1 MDNVLSRQPSQL
13 MTRWWRS
20 IRRAVG
26 LAWTACLL
34 VALLLVSLPGRV
46 CLGDTGRQ
54 PDGGNQAR
62 LRRTGNRQETG
73 RLPFPAPFP
82 TPPQTPGQTSEPRSS
97 SGQEVTAKS
106 QDLPPWVIVYP
117 YATFTA
123 RSGGD
128 ATAESGYFTLVTN
141 DALYTAFDFY
151 RQSYE
156 EKINETQFTL
166 DFMALAPR
174 YGELWL
180 AGTANETVRVALVSA
195 AASPAAASPAGAFP
209 AGAVPALAEKTFIYV
224 SYTRSPDF
232 KSAYR
237 HPMSEIGD
245 LADLD
250 FQPTRF
256 ECELDSDE
264 RFLFTREYLKAIHF
278 VHRQRVT
285 SRAIEFGPLVEAGSV
300 SMPASESA
308 PGQPDRLPPWVIIYP
323 GARLLAKAVD
333 ARKTSGT
340 LILATDQGQEQVYG
354 FYNQRLKEL
363 YRSFG
368 LERSSWSQGVE
379 FSTADWTNGAD
390 KLLSV
395 ITLQDK
401 SPQTVVLLRY
411 KGEVP
416 RIVKPQRRHPAH
428 PAMRRS

>member
-1 MDNVLSRQPSQL
+1 
-13 MTRWWRS
+13 MTRRGMS

-26 LAWTACLL
+26 LVWAACLP
-34 VALLLVSLPGRV
+34 VAFLLVSLPGRV

-54 PDGGNQAR
+54 RENQAHQ
-62 LRRTGNRQETG
+62 RRARNQQETG
-73 RLPFPAPFP
+73 RLPSP
-82 TPPQTPGQTSEPRSS
+82 TPTQTPGQTSGQSS
-97 SGQEVTAKS
+97 PGQEVAAETH
-106 QDLPPWVIVYP
+106 DLPPWVLVYP
-117 YATFTA
+117 YATFAA

-128 ATAESGYFTLVTN
+128 AATESGYFTLVTN
-141 DALYTAFDFY
+141 DSPRTVFDFY
-151 RQSYE
+151 KQTYE
-156 EKINETQFTL
+156 EKVNETQFAL

-180 AGTANETVRVALVSA
+180 TGTANETVRVAMVSA
-195 AASPAAASPAGAFP
+195 AAAASPVAASPAAAR
-209 AGAVPALAEKTFIYV
+209 KTLIYV
-224 SYTRSPDF
+224 SYARSTDF
-232 KSAYR
+232 ESAYR
-237 HPMSEIGD
+237 YPMSEIGD

-250 FQPTRF
+250 FQPARF

-278 VHRQRVT
+278 VHRQHLT
-285 SRAIEFGPLVEAGSV
+285 SRAIEFGPLVEAGSGG
-300 SMPASESA
+300 MPAVETLS
-308 PGQPDRLPPWVIIYP
+308 GQPDKLPPWVILYP

-333 ARKTSGT
+333 TRKTSGT

-363 YRSFG
+363 YRGFG

-411 KGEVP
+411 KGEAP
-416 RIVKPQRRHPAH
+416 RIVKPHRRHPA
-428 PAMRRS
+428 ARRQ

>member
-1 MDNVLSRQPSQL
+1 MDNILSGQQSQP
-13 MTRWWRS
+13 MTGWWMS

-26 LAWTACLL
+26 PAWATCLL
-34 VALLLVSLPGRV
+34 VVLMLVSLPGRI

-54 PDGGNQAR
+54 REGSHTHLWRA
-62 LRRTGNRQETG
+62 GNRQETG
-73 RLPFPAPFP
+73 RLPFPAP
-82 TPPQTPGQTSEPRSS
+82 TQMPGQTSEPPSS
-97 SGQEVTAKS
+97 SGQEVTAETH
-106 QDLPPWVIVYP
+106 DLPAWVLVYP
-117 YATFTA
+117 YATFVA
-123 RSGGD
+123 RSSGD
-128 ATAESGYFTLVTN
+128 AATESGYFTLVTN
-141 DALYTAFDFY
+141 DILHTVFDFY
-151 RQSYE
+151 KQTYE
-156 EKINETQFTL
+156 EKVNETQFAL
-166 DFMALAPR
+166 DFMALSPR

-180 AGTANETVRVALVSA
+180 TGTANETVRVAMVSA
-195 AASPAAASPAGAFP
+195 AAASPVAASPAAGR
-209 AGAVPALAEKTFIYV
+209 KTFIYV
-224 SYTRSPDF
+224 SYTRSTDF
-232 KSAYR
+232 ESAYR

-264 RFLFTREYLKAIHF
+264 RFLFSREYLKAIHF
-278 VHRQRVT
+278 VHRQHLT

-308 PGQPDRLPPWVIIYP
+308 PGQPDKLPPWVIIYP

-368 LERSSWSQGVE
+368 LERSSWSQDVE

-411 KGEVP
+411 KGEAP
-416 RIVKPQRRHPAH
+416 RIVKPHRRHPA
-428 PAMRRS
+428 ARRP

>member
-1 MDNVLSRQPSQL
+1 MHHQAAVDNTLSVFGFQL
-13 MTRWWRS
+13 MTRRWMAS
-20 IRRAVG
+20 RRVAG
-26 LAWTACLL
+26 LAWIIAGLL
-34 VALLLVSLPGRV
+34 VFLEVALPRGI
-46 CLGDTGRQ
+46 CLGETGRQ
-54 PDGGNQAR
+54 REGSHTHLWRAGNW
-62 LRRTGNRQETG
+62 QETG
-73 RLPFPAPFP
+73 RLPFPVP
-82 TPPQTPGQTSEPRSS
+82 TQMPGQTSEPPSS
-97 SGQEVTAKS
+97 SGQEVTAETH
-106 QDLPPWVIVYP
+106 DLPAWVLVYP
-117 YATFTA
+117 YATFVA
-123 RSGGD
+123 RSSGD
-128 ATAESGYFTLVTN
+128 ATTESGYFTLVTN
-141 DALYTAFDFY
+141 DTLYTVFDFY
-151 RQSYE
+151 KQTYE
-156 EKINETQFTL
+156 EKISETQFAL

-180 AGTANETVRVALVSA
+180 TGTANETVRVAMV
-195 AASPAAASPAGAFP
+195 PAAASPAGA
-209 AGAVPALAEKTFIYV
+209 APALAGKTFIYV
-224 SYTRSPDF
+224 SYTRSTDF
-232 KSAYR
+232 ESAYR

-278 VHRQRVT
+278 VHRQHLT

-308 PGQPDRLPPWVIIYP
+308 PGQPDKLPPWVIIYP

-368 LERSSWSQGVE
+368 LERSSWSQDVE

-411 KGEVP
+411 KGEAP
-416 RIVKPQRRHPAH
+416 RIVKPHRRHPA
-428 PAMRRS
+428 ARRP

>member
-1 MDNVLSRQPSQL
+1 M
-13 MTRWWRS
+13 S

-26 LAWTACLL
+26 PAWATCLL
-34 VALLLVSLPGRV
+34 VVLMLVSLPGRI

-54 PDGGNQAR
+54 REGSHTHLWRA
-62 LRRTGNRQETG
+62 GNRQETG
-73 RLPFPAPFP
+73 RLPFPAP
-82 TPPQTPGQTSEPRSS
+82 TQMPGQTSEPPSS
-97 SGQEVTAKS
+97 SGQEVTAETH
-106 QDLPPWVIVYP
+106 DLPAWVLVYP
-117 YATFTA
+117 YATFVA
-123 RSGGD
+123 RSSGD
-128 ATAESGYFTLVTN
+128 AATESGYFTLVTN
-141 DALYTAFDFY
+141 DILHTVFDFY
-151 RQSYE
+151 KQTYE
-156 EKINETQFTL
+156 EKVNETQFAL
-166 DFMALAPR
+166 DFMALSPR

-180 AGTANETVRVALVSA
+180 TGTANETVRVAMVSA
-195 AASPAAASPAGAFP
+195 AAASPVAASPAAGR
-209 AGAVPALAEKTFIYV
+209 KTFIYV
-224 SYTRSPDF
+224 SYTRSTDF
-232 KSAYR
+232 ESAYR

-264 RFLFTREYLKAIHF
+264 RFLFSREYLKAIHF
-278 VHRQRVT
+278 VHRQHLT

-308 PGQPDRLPPWVIIYP
+308 PGQPDKLPPWVIIYP

-368 LERSSWSQGVE
+368 LERSSWSQDVE

-411 KGEVP
+411 KGEAP
-416 RIVKPQRRHPAH
+416 RIVKPHRRHPA
-428 PAMRRS
+428 ARRP

>member
-1 MDNVLSRQPSQL
+1 MDNVLSGQPSQP
-13 MTRWWRS
+13 MTRWWMS

-26 LAWTACLL
+26 LARATCLL

-54 PDGGNQAR
+54 CDGSQAHLWR
-62 LRRTGNRQETG
+62 ARNRQETG
-73 RLPFPAPFP
+73 RLPSP
-82 TPPQTPGQTSEPRSS
+82 TPPQTPGQTSEPPSS
-97 SGQEVTAKS
+97 SGQEVTS
-106 QDLPPWVIVYP
+106 ENHGLPPWVLVYP
-117 YATFTA
+117 HATFAA

-128 ATAESGYFTLVTN
+128 TAMESGYFTLVTN
-141 DALYTAFDFY
+141 DSPRTVFDFY
-151 RQSYE
+151 KQTYE
-156 EKINETQFTL
+156 EKINETQFAL

-180 AGTANETVRVALVSA
+180 TGTANETVRVAMVSA
-195 AASPAAASPAGAFP
+195 AAVSPVAASPAAGR
-209 AGAVPALAEKTFIYV
+209 KTFIYV
-224 SYTRSPDF
+224 SYTRSTDF
-232 KSAYR
+232 ESAYR

-264 RFLFTREYLKAIHF
+264 RFLFSREYLKAIHF
-278 VHRQRVT
+278 VHRQHLT

-308 PGQPDRLPPWVIIYP
+308 PGQPDKLPPWVIIYP

-368 LERSSWSQGVE
+368 LERSSWSQDVE

-411 KGEVP
+411 KGEAP
-416 RIVKPQRRHPAH
+416 RIVKPHRRHPA
-428 PAMRRS
+428 ARRP

>member
-26 LAWTACLL
+26 LAWATCLL

-62 LRRTGNRQETG
+62 LRRTCNRQETG
-73 RLPFPAPFP
+73 RLPLP
-82 TPPQTPGQTSEPRSS
+82 TPTQAPGQTSGPPS
-97 SGQEVTAKS
+97 SGQEVTAETE
-106 QDLPPWVIVYP
+106 DLPPWVVVYP
-117 YATFTA
+117 YATFAA
-123 RSGGD
+123 RSEGD
-128 ATAESGYFTLVTN
+128 TVAESGYFTLVTN
-141 DALYTAFDFY
+141 DTLYTAFDFY
-151 RQSYE
+151 RQAYE

-180 AGTANETVRVALVSA
+180 TGTANETVRVAMVSA
-195 AASPAAASPAGAFP
+195 AASPAGTLPVKAALVGAAPVLAG
-209 AGAVPALAEKTFIYV
+209 KTFIYV
-224 SYTRSPDF
+224 SYTRSANF
-232 KSAYR
+232 ESAYR

-250 FQPTRF
+250 FQPTHF

-278 VHRQRVT
+278 VHRQHLI

-300 SMPASESA
+300 SLPASEA
-308 PGQPDRLPPWVIIYP
+308 VPGQPDRLPPWVIIYP

-340 LILATDQGQEQVYG
+340 LILSTDQGQEQVYG
-354 FYNQRLKEL
+354 FYNQRLREL

-411 KGEVP
+411 KGEAP
-416 RIVKPQRRHPAH
+416 RIVKPHRRHPA
-428 PAMRRS
+428 ARRP

>member
-1 MDNVLSRQPSQL
+1 MDNILSGQQSQP
-13 MTRWWRS
+13 MTGWWMS

-26 LAWTACLL
+26 PARATCLL
-34 VALLLVSLPGRV
+34 VVLMLVSLPGRI

-54 PDGGNQAR
+54 REGSHTHLWRA
-62 LRRTGNRQETG
+62 GNRQETG
-73 RLPFPAPFP
+73 RLPFPAP
-82 TPPQTPGQTSEPRSS
+82 TQMPGQTSEPPSS
-97 SGQEVTAKS
+97 SGQEVTAETH
-106 QDLPPWVIVYP
+106 DLPAWVLVYP
-117 YATFTA
+117 YATFVA
-123 RSGGD
+123 RSSGD
-128 ATAESGYFTLVTN
+128 AATESGYFTLVTN
-141 DALYTAFDFY
+141 DILHTVFDFY
-151 RQSYE
+151 KQTYE
-156 EKINETQFTL
+156 EKVNETQFAL
-166 DFMALAPR
+166 DFMALSPR

-180 AGTANETVRVALVSA
+180 TGTANETVRVAMVSA
-195 AASPAAASPAGAFP
+195 AAASPVAASPAAGR
-209 AGAVPALAEKTFIYV
+209 KTFIYV
-224 SYTRSPDF
+224 SYTRSTDF
-232 KSAYR
+232 ESAYR

-264 RFLFTREYLKAIHF
+264 RFLFSREYLKAIHF
-278 VHRQRVT
+278 VHRQHLT

-308 PGQPDRLPPWVIIYP
+308 PGQPDKLPPWVIIYP

-368 LERSSWSQGVE
+368 LERSSWSQDVE

-411 KGEVP
+411 KGEAP
-416 RIVKPQRRHPAH
+416 RIVKPHRRHPA
-428 PAMRRS
+428 ARRP